1 MQKNRGVLWWSAIF
15 FLLMVNL
22 IVGFYDHNVSG
33 LSVALTLCVGVAIFI
48 MVRIR
53 PFKKIKK
60 ASLFSAILKR
70 EVNLVDFS
78 RADHVDLVILKPG
91 TYILE
96 RKTSPIGSRNDD
108 YLFVKGTSWGRAEE
122 YWRWEESVLLEELR

>member
-1 MQKNRGVLWWSAIF
+1 MQKKRGVLWWSVI
-15 FLLMVNL
+15 FLLLLVNL

-33 LSVALTLCVGVAIFI
+33 LSVVLTLCVGIGVFI
-48 MVRIR
+48 MT
-53 PFKKIKK
+53 KIKPFERTKK
-60 ASLFSAILKR
+60 ACLFSAVIKKDI
-70 EVNLVDFS
+70 NLVDFS
-78 RADHVDLVILKPG
+78 KTDCIDLVIIKPG

-96 RKTSPIGSRNDD
+96 RKFSPIGSRNDD